1 MLVTSL
7 ASLFQAAS
15 EDPVESLVLQGCQ
28 TITMRNTS
36 TAHLTHPLYQLRVE
50 DVDKVEIEGL
60 EVGPAGLDLSVR
72 GSREGLWLRG
82 SLTGSGKSSLRLS
95 VTDCGQL
102 HILEPT
108 VEQLGL
114 LMRISA
120 VSAIEVVGLSLD
132 LLERNSVEMGESKNV
147 RLEGWRVGRIEEGA
161 IVVARVAKIE
171 VVDSPTLDFSSFQL
185 LDNITDVEFL
195 PHPSFAAPLTNSA
208 KLITP
213 VAFGTFLILLGLVL
227 FFTWG
232 RRRRR
237 REMML
242 TRSDEGGSKEGLK
255 RREDGETDIL

>member
-1 MLVTSL
+1 M
-7 ASLFQAAS
+7 
-15 EDPVESLVLQGCQ
+15 VE
-28 TITMRNTS
+28 
-36 TAHLTHPLYQLRVE
+36 
-50 DVDKVEIEGL
+50 
-60 EVGPAGLDLSVR
+60 
-72 GSREGLWLRG
+72 
-82 SLTGSGKSSLRLS
+82 RLS
-95 VTDCGQL
+95 
-102 HILEPT
+102 
-108 VEQLGL
+108 L
-114 LMRISA
+114 LMRTSA

-161 IVVARVAKIE
+161 LVVARVAKIE
-171 VVDSPTLDFSSFQL
+171 VVDSPTLDLSSFQL

-195 PHPSFAAPLTNSA
+195 PHPSFAAPLSNSA

-227 FFTWG
+227 FFTWRR

-255 RREDGETDIL
+255 RKEDSETDIL